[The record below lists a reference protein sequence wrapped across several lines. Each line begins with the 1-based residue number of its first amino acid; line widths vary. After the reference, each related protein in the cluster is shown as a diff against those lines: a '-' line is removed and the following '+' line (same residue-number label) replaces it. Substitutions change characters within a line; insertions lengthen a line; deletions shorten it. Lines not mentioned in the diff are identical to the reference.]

1 VTLEDAG
8 ACQPLPMAAMS
19 SAAEENDVGR
29 EYVVAAVAAGCGA
42 LLASASAQSLSP
54 SRLLVLRPCHPS
66 NATAAM
72 CASPPSLITSVFV
85 EMHHRSADGPWCM
98 STQTQ
103 SRTDSGVTCTPTA
116 DLPLRSSFV
125 ERKKKPGFGPRPR
138 RLTFGLFDYG
148 VLVYYIVAHFCSLCP
163 CSMLCINGS

>member
-1 VTLEDAG
+1 
-8 ACQPLPMAAMS
+8 MAAMS

-125 ERKKKPGFGPRPR
+125 ERKKTRLRPSTTALNVR
-138 RLTFGLFDYG
+138 FIRLW
-148 VLVYYIVAHFCSLCP
+148 CSCL
-163 CSMLCINGS
+163 LYRGALL